1 MAKYV
6 IDIPD
11 DMVKFMNNQFEV
23 LIEPVLKAGE
33 CRHYK
38 VRLDKKDITPYI
50 RSDKQKIHMGDE
62 VIINGEIKAIY
73 MECDYDDDKYS
84 DVLAEDGIIHQYNT
98 SKMERTGRH
107 FDEIETMVMAMRGE
121 A

>member
-1 MAKYV
+1 M
-6 IDIPD
+6 D
-11 DMVKFMNNQFEV
+11 
-23 LIEPVLKAGE
+23 
-33 CRHYK
+33 R
-38 VRLDKKDITPYI
+38 
-50 RSDKQKIHMGDE
+50 
-62 VIINGEIKAIY
+62 
-73 MECDYDDDKYS
+73 DYDDDNYS